1 MSQSEL
7 NPPNLHRPV
16 GFGHSHVADLT
27 SKGLVRIAGQYGTGP
42 DGAVVSQ
49 DFGEQVELA
58 FVNLGAALAVA
69 GLDYSNVARLGTY
82 IVGHDAD
89 DLAVL
94 GGVITRIWG
103 DKPPVQTLLGVASL
117 ASPEML
123 FEVDALAVRS

>member
-1 MSQSEL
+1 MSHSEL
-7 NPPNLHRPV
+7 NPPSLHSPV
-16 GFGHSHVADLT
+16 GIGYSRVADLT
-27 SKGLVRIAGQYGTGP
+27 SKGLVHIAGQFGIGP

-49 DFGEQVELA
+49 DFAEQVELA
-58 FVNLGAALAVA
+58 FVNLGTALAAV

-94 GGVITRIWG
+94 SGVITRIWG

-117 ASPEML
+117 ASPEMR

>member
-7 NPPNLHRPV
+7 NPPSLHSPV
-16 GFGHSHVADLT
+16 GIGYSHVADLT
-27 SKGLVRIAGQYGTGP
+27 SKGLVLIGGQYGIGS
-42 DGAVVSQ
+42 DGAVVSR
-49 DFGEQVELA
+49 DFGEQVEVA
-58 FVNLGAALAVA
+58 FVNLGAALAAV

-82 IVGHDAD
+82 LVDHDAD
-89 DLAVL
+89 DLTVL

-117 ASPEML
+117 ASPEMR

>member
-1 MSQSEL
+1 MSHSEPD
-7 NPPNLHRPV
+7 PPSLHSPV
-16 GFGHSHVADLT
+16 GIHHSQVADLT
-27 SKGLVRIAGQYGTGP
+27 SKGLVLIAGQYGTGP

-49 DFGEQVELA
+49 NFGEQVERA
-58 FVNLGAALAVA
+58 FVNLGTALAAV

-82 IVGHDAD
+82 LVGHDAD

-103 DKPPVQTLLGVASL
+103 DKLPVQTLLGVASL
-117 ASPEML
+117 ASPEMR

>member
-1 MSQSEL
+1 MSHSEL
-7 NPPNLHRPV
+7 NPPNLHSPV
-16 GFGHSHVADLT
+16 GIGDSPVADLA
-27 SKGLVRIAGQYGTGP
+27 SNGLVRIAGQYGTGP

-49 DFGEQVELA
+49 DFAKQVELA
-58 FVNLGAALAVA
+58 FVNLGSALAAA

-82 IVGHDAD
+82 LVDHDAD

-94 GGVITRIWG
+94 GGVITRIWR

-117 ASPEML
+117 ASPEMR